1 MRGDTMRGFIGR
13 IYILGLAFVAI
24 VALTTFANYT
34 YYRASLEKEI
44 RRNIDFKLESIV
56 EKISSELI
64 HVENILDA
72 AGIVVE
78 LEKGNDNHILEFF
91 RQTLTQNSSL
101 ISIYLSTPDNKTI
114 YADGWVPPADL
125 IVPSRPWY
133 RAAVEKQDLI
143 FTAPY
148 PDAAADRLVVTM
160 AKPVYEDGHLL
171 GVVGVD
177 KSLETIVGLLD
188 REKASEQGHS
198 FFFTGDGEIVV
209 HPEGDYGEDE
219 LTNLCS
225 VVDCGLFAQP
235 RGVVRTTLHG
245 REGYLRWEA
254 LKNLQLIVGTFA
266 PLDDFFD
273 RRALNLQMIAA
284 TLLASIVI
292 FYLLFVFQRRYI
304 IKPIRDLDRDV
315 MAISVDDLGY
325 RLAIDETH
333 AFPALRQ
340 TINETLT
347 KTQEHFENV
356 MYQQEELGA
365 AYAQLVAHEKQLQ
378 TQYDEIKH
386 QEARIR
392 FLADHDPLTGLLNRR
407 KFTEDV
413 QCAMEAGGSGAV
425 FMLDIDNFKVIN
437 DTQGHVYGDK
447 ILQFVAGVLEDNP
460 RQEVT
465 AYRFA
470 ADKFLVHIEGESDPQ
485 EITRCINALIAS
497 MHGIRIIA
505 GKRTHIT
512 ASMGVVRYPYHGATV
527 DELLIKADIALH
539 NAKIAGKNRVL
550 FFEEDMAATF
560 SQKVHIEQML
570 VEALQAV
577 NFKLLYQPIIH
588 AHTGDVAY
596 FEALIRIRDEAM
608 SPAVFIAVA
617 EESNLILPI
626 GRWVM
631 EEAIS
636 QLIKWQRAGKKVKP
650 ISINLST
657 KQFYDDGLVDFL
669 EEQLARYD
677 LHPSLLEMEI
687 TETVLIGN
695 PEEALE
701 IIKRIKELG
710 VRISLDDFGTGYS
723 SINYITRMPVD
734 RIKLDRN
741 MTEKLGENIAV
752 MEGLVA
758 IAHGLDMDVVGEGVE
773 TMEEAR
779 LLMEVG
785 CDYLQGFLFSVP
797 VGPAQAGELIEASF
811 GEYIQFDN

>member
-1 MRGDTMRGFIGR
+1 MRDFIGR
-13 IYILGLAFVAI
+13 IYILGLAFIVI
-24 VALTTFANYT
+24 VALTTFAGHRYHEV
-34 YYRASLEKEI
+34 SLEDEI
-44 RRNIDFKLESIV
+44 KRYIDFKLESIV
-56 EKISSELI
+56 GKISSELV

-72 AGIVVE
+72 AEIVVE
-78 LEKGNDNHILEFF
+78 LEKDNDDKILEFF
-91 RQTLTQNSSL
+91 QQTLEQNSSL
-101 ISIYLSTPDNKTI
+101 ISIYLGTPDNKYI
-114 YADGWVPPADL
+114 YANDWVPPSDL
-125 IVPSRPWY
+125 IMRTRPWY
-133 RAAVEKQDLI
+133 VAAAEKGNLVL
-143 FTAPY
+143 TAPY
-148 PDAAADRLVVTM
+148 LDAAAERLVVTM
-160 AKPVYEDGHLL
+160 AKPIYENNELL

-177 KSLETIVGLLD
+177 KSLQTILALLE
-188 REKASEQGHS
+188 REKASERGHS
-198 FFFTGDGEIVV
+198 FFFTREGDIVV
-209 HPEGDYGEDE
+209 HPEEGYGEGDIS
-219 LTNLCS
+219 NLCT
-225 VVDCGLFAQP
+225 VLDCGIFAQP
-235 RGVVRTTLHG
+235 RGIVRTALHG

-254 LKNLQLIVGTFA
+254 LENLQLMVGTFA
-266 PLDDFFD
+266 PFDDFID
-273 RRALNLQMIAA
+273 RRALNLRMIAA
-284 TLLASIVI
+284 TFLSSIMI
-292 FYLLFVFQRRYI
+292 FCLLFIFQRKYI
-304 IKPIRDLDRDV
+304 IKPIRDLDWDV

-325 RLAIDETH
+325 RLPIDETH
-333 AFPALRQ
+333 AFPELRQ
-340 TINETLT
+340 TINETLA

-356 MYQQEELGA
+356 MYQQEELRA

-386 QEARIR
+386 HEAQIR
-392 FLADHDPLTGLLNRR
+392 FLADHDPLTRLLNRR

-413 QCAMEAGGSGAV
+413 ERAIGEAGRGAV
-425 FMLDIDNFKVIN
+425 LMLDIDNFKIIN

-447 ILQFVAGVLEDNP
+447 ILQFVAGVLEENP
-460 RQEVT
+460 RREVT

-470 ADKFLVHIEGESDPQ
+470 ADKFLIHIAGESDPQ
-485 EITRCINALIAS
+485 EITRCINALVAS
-497 MHGIRIIA
+497 LHGIRIID

-512 ASMGVVRYPYHGATV
+512 ASIGVARYPCDGSTV
-527 DELLIKADIALH
+527 DELLIKVDIALH
-539 NAKIAGKNRVL
+539 NAKIAGKNRAL
-550 FFEEDMAATF
+550 FFEENMAATF
-560 SQKVHIEQML
+560 SQKVYIEQML

-577 NFKLLYQPIIH
+577 NFQLLYQPIIN
-588 AHTGDVAY
+588 AHTGEVAY
-596 FEALIRIRDEAM
+596 FEALIRIKGEAM

-636 QLIKWQRAGKKVKP
+636 QLIKWQRSGKRVKP
-650 ISINLST
+650 IAINLST
-657 KQFYDDGLVDFL
+657 KQFYDDGLVGFL
-669 EEQLARYD
+669 EQQLARYD
-677 LHPSLLEMEI
+677 LEPSLLEMEI

-773 TMEEAR
+773 TTEEAR
-779 LLMEVG
+779 LLIEVG

-797 VGPAQAGELIEASF
+797 VGPAEAGELIAANF
-811 GEYIQFDN
+811 VKLIQFDL